1 MVKAKLR
8 CLKGDQVEVTFEGEA
23 RIGRSGRNQLVIPA
37 PVVSAEHARVWYD
50 GDADAFFIEDLGST
64 NGTEVANRKVTGPE
78 LLLPLDVIVLGGEIE
93 VLFHRVGMP
102 ATRAPAAHTP
112 TPEDAPALGGTPP
125 PAPPGTRVLSPGEEP
140 RDDAGGTLAAPAG
153 GPGRGAASGHD
164 RGKAAGAAPVART
177 RHREERK
184 LTGRGRAG
192 NSFRGR
198 GTFNPRGSDR
208 CRTRP
213 PFSPTAPWC

>member
-1 MVKAKLR
+1 MKAKLR

-140 RDDAGGTLAAPAG
+140 LFPPPKGPETMRAAPWRPPPVDPGGARPPDTIVEKPQAPPPSP
-153 GPGRGAASGHD
+153 GPG
-164 RGKAAGAAPVART
+164 T
-177 RHREERK
+177 ER
-184 LTGRGRAG
+184 
-192 NSFRGR
+192 NES
-198 GTFNPRGSDR
+198 
-208 CRTRP
+208 
-213 PFSPTAPWC
+213 